1 MVRTEL
7 ACEDRLRAGA
17 ELFAG
22 TAMLGWPTCL
32 CVAETRWLLRATV
45 ASSIALPGG
54 VVGRRRRVQMGAQ
67 LNLPGCFNRRVAAT
81 AQGFEGGP
89 G

>member
-1 MVRTEL
+1 MVHTEL

-32 CVAETRWLLRATV
+32 CVAETA
-45 ASSIALPGG
+45 
-54 VVGRRRRVQMGAQ
+54 
-67 LNLPGCFNRRVAAT
+67 VAA
-81 AQGFEGGP
+81 P
-89 G
+89 GNGSVIDRAAGRGCWSPTSRADGRAAAPAGMF